1 MGTAK
6 MTTPKYDRQG
16 DLLGY
21 ESVDA
26 SGFGYDNV
34 TPIMRSDG
42 MIDVQPSVAAAYGM
56 GPEVDELIDQRIQA
70 PSSNPY
76 LVDVERVLGNDR
88 SMQKDFGESRKP
100 YAEEV
105 TVGQRSKLNLGQ
117 QEALLQGDL
126 DAAIMAGRN

>member
-16 DLLGY
+16 DILNY

-26 SGFGYDNV
+26 SGFGYDNT

-56 GPEVDELIDQRIQA
+56 GPEVDELIDARIKA

-76 LVDVERVLGNDR
+76 LVDVERVLGGNN
-88 SMQKDFGESRKP
+88 SMQKDFGSSRKP
-100 YAEEV
+100 YEDDV
-105 TVGQRSKLNLGQ
+105 TVGQRSNLNSQQ
-117 QEALLQGDL
+117 QEALLGGDL